1 MSVHLGMTKTFQI
14 EGITCQ
20 GCIEVIGDT
29 LAQIPG
35 IQLSSLS
42 GSPPQ
47 AIVELNN
54 PNDVQIVNQ
63 ALAHKGAYRLVE
75 PHQANQEE
83 KSATYYPLLLILGLI
98 LSVVALE
105 QWHLGSV
112 QPEVLL
118 RHFMGGF
125 FLVFGFF
132 KLLDVKGF
140 SKAYQRY
147 DLLAAQIP
155 QYGLVYPFIEVLL
168 GFYYL
173 SPLQSTAVLWF
184 TLILMVFSSLG
195 VLRSLTSGAKI
206 QCACLGTVF
215 NLPMTMVTLLED
227 LWMVAMSVY
236 MLLSL

>member
-1 MSVHLGMTKTFQI
+1 VTKTFQV

-20 GCIEVIGDT
+20 GCLQIIGDT

-35 IQLSSLS
+35 IRLNPVS

-47 AIVELNN
+47 ATVELNN
-54 PNDVQIVNQ
+54 PGDVNKVNQ
-63 ALAHKGAYRLVE
+63 VLAHKGAYRLVE
-75 PHQANQEE
+75 PHQETHQE
-83 KSATYYPLLLILGLI
+83 KAATYYPLVLILGLI

-105 QWHLGSV
+105 QWHLGSF
-112 QPEVLL
+112 QPQILL

-132 KLLDVKGF
+132 KLLDLKGF
-140 SKAYQRY
+140 SQAYQRY
-147 DLLAAQIP
+147 DLLATQIP
-155 QYGLVYPFIEVLL
+155 QYGLLYPFIEVLL

-173 SPLQSTAVLWF
+173 SPLQSIAVLWF
-184 TLILMVFSSLG
+184 TLGLMLFSSLG
-195 VLRSLTSGAKI
+195 VIRSLSSGAKI

-236 MLLSL
+236 MLLSF